1 MRSESRASVAISGDV
16 TVWASE
22 LRSTMKS
29 EMMRATIGAAID
41 ETRGHEGS
49 GATSSMAIGEIV
61 GEAMAFTTMTGDAT
75 IGTMGV
81 AMMCDDMQNVMGA
94 TGTTIAMIGGA
105 TTLATTTGDMT
116 KVAITGGLKQSVIG
130 ATCFEGCGLGIT
142 VDVILCKGGVYDVC
156 DCGDLEP
163 KRRMSGTDSRFEGE
177 RFEIVSVAGAWI
189 SGMIYRPCLV

>member
-1 MRSESRASVAISGDV
+1 MAISGDV

-41 ETRGHEGS
+41 ETRGCEGS

-94 TGTTIAMIGGA
+94 TGMTIATIGGA
-105 TTLATTTGDMT
+105 TTLATTTGDTT
-116 KVAITGGLKQSVIG
+116 KAAMTGGLKQSVIG

-142 VDVILCKGGVYDVC
+142 VDVILCKGGVSGVYDVC

-189 SGMIYRPCLV
+189 SGMIYRPYLV